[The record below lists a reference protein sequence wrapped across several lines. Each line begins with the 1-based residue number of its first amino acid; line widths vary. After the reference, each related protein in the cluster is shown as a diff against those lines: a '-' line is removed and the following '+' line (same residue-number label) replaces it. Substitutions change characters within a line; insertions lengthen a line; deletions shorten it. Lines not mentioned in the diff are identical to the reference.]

1 MEYPNLLPRFLK
13 YVKVNT
19 RSDEHSDRF
28 PSTARQDDFQKHVIM
43 KDLKELGLDDVHYN
57 EKSGCVI
64 AEIPSTVDYDVP
76 VMGYLAHVDTAD
88 FNAENVKPL
97 VHKNYDGK
105 SKIQLGDSNFYLDPE
120 VFPNLKH
127 YQGQTLIT
135 TSGDTLLGGD
145 DKCGVA
151 EVVTLAE
158 YLLEHPEIKHGK
170 IRLAFTP
177 DEEIG
182 TGAPHFDVEEFGAD
196 FAYTLDGAAPGKLD
210 WGTFSAATF
219 TLDIQGVNVHPS
231 VAKNQMIN
239 AIQIGIDFQNQL
251 PSDEVPEKTD
261 GRQGFFHLTNFQ
273 GTVDNAQ
280 LEYIIRD
287 FERDGLE
294 KRKNLVKEIVTKM
307 NNYFGTE
314 RIKLTMRDQYYNM
327 ADELEKHMDI
337 VNLAREAYHK
347 EGLNEI
353 NEEPIRGGTDGGQ
366 LTYRGLPCPN
376 LFSGQENMH
385 GRYEYTVLESMYKAV
400 DVLVR
405 IAQLNAEKINSET
418 KLLGKAVF
426 LNCD

>member
-28 PSTARQDDFQKHVIM
+28 PSTARQDDFQKQVIM
-43 KDLKELGLDDVHYN
+43 TDLNELGLDDVHYN

-88 FNAENVKPL
+88 FNAENVKPV

-105 SKIQLGDSNFYLDPE
+105 SKIKLGDSDFYLDPE

-158 YLLEHPEIKHGK
+158 YLLDHSEIKHGK

-182 TGAPHFDVEEFGAD
+182 TGAPHFDVKEFGAD

-251 PSDEVPEKTD
+251 PSDEVPEKTA

-294 KRKNLVKEIVTKM
+294 KRKNLVKKIVTKM
-307 NNYFGTE
+307 NNDFGSE

-327 ADELEKHMDI
+327 ADELEKHMDV

-347 EGLNEI
+347 EGLNDI

-405 IAQLNAEKINSET
+405 IAQLNAAKN
-418 KLLGKAVF
+418 K
-426 LNCD
+426 

>member
-1 MEYPNLLPRFLK
+1 MEYPNLLPRFIK

-28 PSTARQDDFQKHVIM
+28 PSTKRQDDFQKQVIM
-43 KDLKELGLDDVHYN
+43 KDLEKLGLSDVHYN
-57 EKSGCVI
+57 PESGCVI
-64 AEIPSTVDYDVP
+64 AEIPATVDYDVP
-76 VMGYLAHVDTAD
+76 VMGFLAHVDTAD
-88 FNAENVKPL
+88 FNAENVKPQI
-97 VHKNYDGK
+97 HENYDGK
-105 SKIQLGDSNFYLDPE
+105 SKIRLGDSEFYLDPE
-120 VFPNLKH
+120 VFPNLKK
-127 YQGQTLIT
+127 YQGKTLIT

-158 YLLEHPEIKHGK
+158 YLLDHPEIKHGK
-170 IRLAFTP
+170 IRIGFTP

-182 TGAPHFDVEEFGAD
+182 MGAPHFDVEDFGAE

-231 VAKNQMIN
+231 VAKDQMIN

-251 PSDEVPEKTD
+251 PSSEVPEKTS
-261 GRQGFFHLTNFQ
+261 GREGFFHLTNFQ
-273 GTVDNAQ
+273 GSVDNAQ

-294 KRKNLVKEIVTKM
+294 NRKDLVKAIVKKM
-307 NNYFGTE
+307 NDEFGTE

-337 VNLAREAYHK
+337 VNLARDAYHK
-347 EGLNEI
+347 KGLNEI
-353 NEEPIRGGTDGGQ
+353 NEDPIRGGTDGSQ
-366 LTYRGLPCPN
+366 LTYKGLPCPN

-400 DVLVR
+400 DVMV
-405 IAQLNAEKINSET
+405 AMTEMNATNNRK
-418 KLLGKAVF
+418 
-426 LNCD
+426 

>member
-28 PSTARQDDFQKHVIM
+28 PSTARQDDFQKQVIM
-43 KDLKELGLDDVHYN
+43 TDLNELGLDDVHYN

-88 FNAENVKPL
+88 FNAENVKPV

-105 SKIQLGDSNFYLDPE
+105 SKIKLGDSDFYLDPE

-158 YLLEHPEIKHGK
+158 YLLDHPEIKHGK

-182 TGAPHFDVEEFGAD
+182 TGAPHFDVKEFGAD

-251 PSDEVPEKTD
+251 PSDEVPEKTA

-294 KRKNLVKEIVTKM
+294 KRKNLVKKIVTKM
-307 NNYFGTE
+307 NNDFGSE

-327 ADELEKHMDI
+327 ADELEKHMDV

-347 EGLNEI
+347 EGLNDI

-405 IAQLNAEKINSET
+405 IAQLNAAKN
-418 KLLGKAVF
+418 K
-426 LNCD
+426 